1 MILLV
6 SRKRIIICFTDGYK
20 VLKLGGGGTPE
31 EANNKVNFGQ

>member
-20 VLKLGGGGTPE
+20 VLKLGGGMPE
-31 EANNKVNFGQ
+31 EADNKVNFGQ